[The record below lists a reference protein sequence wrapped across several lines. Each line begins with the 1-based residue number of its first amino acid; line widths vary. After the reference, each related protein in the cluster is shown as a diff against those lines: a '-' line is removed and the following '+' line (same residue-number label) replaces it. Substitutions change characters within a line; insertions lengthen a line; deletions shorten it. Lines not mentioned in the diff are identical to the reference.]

1 MEKLRSKL
9 LDSGVENIKKLAD
22 LLTEMDRDKDSVL
35 TMDELS
41 HGINKELGLEMS
53 EEEVQNVFT
62 ELDKDGSKTLD
73 LNEFFVAVRGCLS
86 EAKLE
91 VVMQAYHKLD
101 KDGSGVIDMD
111 DLKDGYD
118 FKNARARSVMT
129 NEEAANR
136 FLLMFD
142 KNNDKKVSKEEF
154 LNYYAGMAR
163 LSDAKFV
170 KMVKDTWKL

>member
-22 LLTEMDRDKDSVL
+22 LLSEMDRDQDNVL
-35 TMDELS
+35 SLEELS
-41 HGINKELGLEMS
+41 AGIKELGLEMG
-53 EEEVQNVFT
+53 EEEVANVFT
-62 ELDKDGSKTLD
+62 ELDTDGSKTLD

-86 EAKLE
+86 EAKLDI
-91 VVMQAYHKLD
+91 VMQAYHKLD

-118 FKNARARSVMT
+118 FKNARARNVMT

-142 KNNDKKVSKEEF
+142 KNNDKRVTKEEF

-163 LSDAKFV
+163 VSDSKFI
-170 KMVKDTWKL
+170 KMVKETWRL